1 MDERMVINQV
11 VDRYHRLEG
20 ILRNKILSDDKRSFL
35 QGRMLEL
42 ILLIYTLDERAL
54 VRLTG
59 LPADIKP

>member
-11 VDRYHRLEG
+11 VDRYHRLEE
-20 ILRNKILSDDKRSFL
+20 ILRNKILSADKRSFL